1 MNPTKL
7 NYKAFDSR
15 LDVKE
20 EAQGVVECVVSCFG
34 NKDGDGDIVEKGAF
48 SKTLERWTQ
57 KGKLPPG
64 VWHHDWKA
72 PVAKTLEA
80 YEAEDGLHVKA
91 QFNLETQR
99 GRETFSDIKAGIVTE
114 YSFGFKVLDAERK
127 EGIRHIKEVELF
139 EWSPVLIGANRE
151 TYTVGVKE
159 AEAKGE
165 YLGPYIEAEMT
176 MAAMSRL
183 NDAVWFRV
191 YQCME
196 DQQAS
201 AEERLERIRAT
212 FGEYSEVALT
222 LIEAI
227 LAGTAKEDAEAAGK
241 AIKAL
246 WKHPDQKSGV
256 LPVGM
261 PIEPFSDAVLA
272 TVEDAK
278 ARYASIQAL
287 REKDGRTLSA
297 ATRGRIQTLSEQL
310 DAVQT
315 ELRQLLQETE
325 PKAAEAEV
333 LKARAQFLYT
343 EARLTGALN

>member
-1 MNPTKL
+1 MKL
-7 NYKAFDSR
+7 SYKAFDSQV
-15 LDVKE
+15 DVKE
-20 EAQGVVECVVSCFG
+20 DAQGVVECVVSCFG
-34 NKDGDGDIVEKGAF
+34 NKDSDNDIVEKGAF
-48 SKTLERWTQ
+48 AKTLDRWAQ

-72 PVAKTLEA
+72 PVAKTLKA

-114 YSFGFKVLDAERK
+114 YSFGFRVLDAERK
-127 EGIRHIKEVELF
+127 EGTRYIKEVEWF
-139 EWSPVLIGANRE
+139 EWSPVLIGANRD

-183 NDAVWFRV
+183 NDAVWYRV
-191 YQCME
+191 YECLS
-196 DQQAS
+196 DQQTS
-201 AEERLERIRAT
+201 TEERLERVRAT

-227 LAGTAKEDAEAAGK
+227 LAGSARESADDAGK
-241 AIKAL
+241 AIKTL
-246 WKHPDQKSGV
+246 WRKPDQKTGV

-261 PIEPFSDAVLA
+261 PIEDFSNAVLA

-278 ARYASIQAL
+278 ERYASIQAL
-287 REKDGRTLSA
+287 REKDGRTLST
-297 ATRGRIQTLSEQL
+297 ATRGRIQTLSERL
-310 DAVQT
+310 DEVQT
-315 ELRQLLQETE
+315 ELRQLLEETE

-333 LKARAQFLYT
+333 LKARAAFLYN